1 MDYDA
6 VCFAAVRF
14 IERSIEQS
22 RIWGK
27 KSVVLGKDIWYIVRY
42 PLREY

>member
-1 MDYDA
+1 MNYDA
-6 VCFAAVRF
+6 VCFAAVR
-14 IERSIEQS
+14 SIEHS

-27 KSVVLGKDIWYIVRY
+27 KSVVLGKDIWYIVRC